1 VEVEGLISG
10 SVGAHEEYPPYNYSD
25 RIGAKANFTV
35 EFAEDSIIPIIDVP
49 SRVPEGDV
57 QPLEDVKVSVNV
69 TDVDSGVKN
78 VTLLFSVDNG
88 TTWENRTMNYNES
101 TSLYEAAIP
110 GQEAGTFVRFKIVAY
125 DWAGNNATRDGTELY
140 CTYQVIPE
148 FPPSL
153 ILPLF
158 IILAT
163 LIILCIKKKENLRK
177 TNSKK
182 HIFSVFLEN

>member
-1 VEVEGLISG
+1 
-10 SVGAHEEYPPYNYSD
+10 
-25 RIGAKANFTV
+25 
-35 EFAEDSIIPIIDVP
+35 
-49 SRVPEGDV
+49 
-57 QPLEDVKVSVNV
+57 
-69 TDVDSGVKN
+69 
-78 VTLLFSVDNG
+78 VDNG

>member
-1 VEVEGLISG
+1 
-10 SVGAHEEYPPYNYSD
+10 
-25 RIGAKANFTV
+25 
-35 EFAEDSIIPIIDVP
+35 
-49 SRVPEGDV
+49 
-57 QPLEDVKVSVNV
+57 
-69 TDVDSGVKN
+69 VKN

-101 TSLYEAAIP
+101 TSLYEAAIL

-148 FPPSL
+148 FPSGI

-158 IILAT
+158 MFLCMFA
-163 LIILCIKKKENLRK
+163 ILCTKKRAL
-177 TNSKK
+177 KK
-182 HIFSVFLEN
+182 RFFETLARSSG